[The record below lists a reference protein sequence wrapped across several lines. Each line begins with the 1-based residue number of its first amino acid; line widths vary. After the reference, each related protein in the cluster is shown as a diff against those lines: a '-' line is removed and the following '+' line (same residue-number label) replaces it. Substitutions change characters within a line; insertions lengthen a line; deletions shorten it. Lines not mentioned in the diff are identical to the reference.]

1 MRLFRRILAALS
13 RKSAQ
18 IVMAPPRSP
27 AASTAG
33 VLLGRDTALES
44 AAVYAAVKIIAED
57 VASLPLH
64 LYRRRSGRTERAT
77 DHPLYRLLHDAP
89 NPDMTAGDLIE
100 AVTASALLWGNGY
113 ARVERIPNR
122 EDGEIVAIYP
132 IDPDRVELREARE
145 GWRER
150 PVYIYRSYRGGREE
164 LEPWQ
169 ILHLRGFTLT
179 GRRGDDLV
187 ARARQVLG
195 LTIAAQEFAAR
206 WFSQGAAPGIV
217 LERPVGAPP
226 LTAEGLRRLK
236 ESVAEWHVGLAHAHE
251 PMVLQEGTTVKR
263 ITGSLEES
271 QLIDQRRFQ
280 VLEICRLFRLPPHK
294 LAELERATH
303 TNIEEENISY
313 LSQTLAPWL
322 RRWRQSIWRTL
333 LTPEER
339 AAGELFAE
347 HEVEAFLRGNFR
359 AQAEAWARLLQ
370 AGVYSINEV
379 RRWLNL
385 NPVPGG
391 DEHFIQLNMQAVT
404 AMAGA
409 EAEETSTGS
418 VKRIAWR
425 DYATD

>member
-1 MRLFRRILAALS
+1 MNLFRRILALLS
-13 RKSAQ
+13 GKSVQ
-18 IVMAPPRSP
+18 VLTAPGRAP

-33 VLLGRDTALES
+33 VLLGRETALES

-64 LYRRRSGRTERAT
+64 LYRRRNGQTERAT

-89 NPDMTAGDLIE
+89 NSDMAAGDLIE

-113 ARVERIPNR
+113 ARVERMPAR
-122 EDGEIVAIYP
+122 EDGEILAIYP
-132 IDPDRVELREARE
+132 MDPDRLELREARE

-150 PVYIYRSYRGGREE
+150 PVYVYRPYRGGREE
-164 LEPWQ
+164 LESWQ
-169 ILHLRGFTLT
+169 VLHLRGFTLT

-195 LTIAAQEFAAR
+195 LTVAAQEFAAR

-217 LERPVGAPP
+217 LERPIGAPP
-226 LTAEGLRRLK
+226 LTPEGLRRLK
-236 ESVAEWHVGLAHAHE
+236 EAVAEWHVGLAHAHE
-251 PMVLQEGTTVKR
+251 PMVLQEGTAVKR
-263 ITGSLEES
+263 IAGSLEES
-271 QLIDQRRFQ
+271 QLLEQRRFQ
-280 VLEICRLFRLPPHK
+280 VLEVCRLFRLPPHK

-322 RRWRQSIWRTL
+322 RRWRQTIWRTL
-333 LTPEER
+333 LSPEER
-339 AAGELFAE
+339 AAGSLWAE

-359 AQAEAWARLLQ
+359 AQAEGWSRLLQ
-370 AGVYSINEV
+370 MGVYSINEV

-391 DEHFIQLNMQAVT
+391 DEHFIQLNMQTVT
-404 AMAGA
+404 AIAGA
-409 EAEETSTGS
+409 EAEAGASGLRPLRGRS
-418 VKRIAWR
+418 
-425 DYATD
+425 YASD